1 MSRIERQYQNLL
13 DKHGEPLGQWRLWCK
28 RPKNEEE
35 KQEVM
40 IGAVL
45 TQNTNWNNAEQAISN
60 LKAGQL
66 CNLKSICQKDKK
78 VISELIRPSR
88 FYKQKTDYLCNL
100 SEFVLENKGI
110 KELKKRPQKELR
122 KKLLS
127 VKGLGKETADSILL
141 YALEKPVFV
150 IDAYTKRFVKR
161 KGLAKN
167 LSYNH
172 LQNYFEQ
179 RLPKDYA
186 LFQDFHALIVI
197 EEQTEQKN

>member
-1 MSRIERQYQNLL
+1 MNRAERQYRDLL
-13 DKHGEPLGQWRLWCK
+13 DKHGQPQGQWRLWCK
-28 RPKNEEE
+28 RPKNIEE

-45 TQNTNWNNAEQAISN
+45 TQNTNWNNAEQAIFN
-60 LKAGQL
+60 LKENQL
-66 CNLKSICQKDKK
+66 CNLRRIYQKDKK
-78 VISELIRPSR
+78 IISELIRPSR

-100 SEFVLENKGI
+100 SEFVIGNKGVR
-110 KELKKRPQKELR
+110 ELEKHPQNGLR

-161 KGLAKN
+161 KSLTKN

-197 EEQTEQKN
+197 EG